1 MRSRL
6 IFLTAPAGILI
17 WRQSALPPSV
27 PGAAKS
33 ACWFASSARTTSSGA
48 PAAHDPLTQKES
60 SDHPLGADDFNFWLS
75 VATPSGTTTNRARYA
90 SPLPPRPQPPP
101 VTAPCITQPSDASA
115 TGAAPKGT
123 LSNILSNDS
132 TSVARC
138 GRTSAGGRDPRPG
151 GPRAPPPPPA
161 RRPPDGGG

>member
-90 SPLPPRPQPPP
+90 SPLPPPPP
-101 VTAPCITQPSDASA
+101 PPP
-115 TGAAPKGT
+115 GAAPKAP

-132 TSVARC
+132 TSVVRC
-138 GRTSAGGRDPRPG
+138 GRTSAGGRDPRPD
-151 GPRAPPPPPA
+151 PP
-161 RRPPDGGG
+161 